1 MTVRHHPITG
11 DPILY
16 APERATRPRAF
27 TQEELARCPFC
38 PGHESDTPPA
48 ISTIGNPWRVRI
60 FPNKYPSVAGAE
72 VIVESERHELRFDTI
87 AHPEEVVQTYVDRY
101 RANAHAGYTAIFKNE
116 GPRGGA
122 SIPHVHSQVMP
133 LPFVPPRVA
142 RETAGFA
149 RAPHC
154 PLCRLDGAIIAE
166 TLNLRWIA
174 PSASSM
180 PYQQWIV
187 PKRHLSEM
195 SQMTDDEVLELSQ
208 LLQMAAGAMI
218 RLGDSYNWSFLNFP
232 RERAAHAYVE
242 LFPRL
247 SAIAGFEL
255 GTGTFVE
262 IIDPAGAARRL
273 KELLASPPR

>member
-16 APERATRPRAF
+16 APERAARPRAF
-27 TQEELARCPFC
+27 TQEEIERCPFC

-48 ISTIGNPWRVRI
+48 IATIGTPWRVRV
-60 FPNKYPSVAGAE
+60 FPNKYPSVDGAE
-72 VIVESERHELRFDTI
+72 VIVESPEHDARFDTI
-87 AHPEEVVQTYVDRY
+87 AHPEEVVRTYVDRY
-101 RANAHAGYTAIFKNE
+101 RANAHAAYTAVFKNE

-133 LPFVPPRVA
+133 VPFVPPRIA
-142 RETAGFA
+142 REAEGFRQAG
-149 RAPHC
+149 RC
-154 PLCRLDGAIIAE
+154 PLCHIDGATIGE

-180 PYQQWIV
+180 AYQQWIV
-187 PKRHLSEM
+187 PKRHIGEISAL
-195 SQMTDDEVLELSQ
+195 TDEEVLELSQ
-208 LLQMAAGAMI
+208 LLNMAALAMG
-218 RLGDSYNWSFLNFP
+218 RLAGSYNWSFQNFP
-232 RERAAHAYVE
+232 RERTAHCYID

-247 SAIAGFEL
+247 AAIAGFEL